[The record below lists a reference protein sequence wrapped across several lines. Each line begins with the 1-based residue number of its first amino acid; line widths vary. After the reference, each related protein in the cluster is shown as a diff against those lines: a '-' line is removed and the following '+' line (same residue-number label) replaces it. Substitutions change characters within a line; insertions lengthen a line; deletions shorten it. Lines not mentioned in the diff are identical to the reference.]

1 MSFWIIP
8 QIIMILLGIPFA
20 LISLYLLVLAVASLL
35 HPERKLINGIFQGK
49 RTPQNRFIILV
60 PAYNEELLIGE
71 VIAGLHQQFYP
82 ADHYEIVVIA
92 DNCTDATAAIATA
105 AGATTLVR
113 HDLSHRGKGQAL
125 NWAIQG
131 PLLAWNRP
139 WDALVIVDADS
150 ILSSDFLWFMNE
162 RLQQG
167 YQAVQ
172 GYYGVLNPSDNWRT
186 SLMSAALSVFHFLR
200 PLGRDKLG
208 LPCGLKGNGMCFSRA
223 LVERF
228 GYPATSVVEDM
239 ELALI
244 YLQHDIGVKFSAGA
258 QVYAQMATTQRHAD
272 TQRSR
277 WEGGR
282 LDLLK
287 QWAVP
292 LWLQG
297 IRERN
302 LKKFDG
308 AMDLFVPPLTLL
320 FLPAL
325 LGWVIMF
332 LNLLFHPL
340 LVEKIS
346 FTLWSFSLAAI
357 CVYMAVGL
365 ILTRAPIAVWLQ
377 LAALPLFLFWKIVC
391 YLRMMFVTSVKTH
404 TEWVRT
410 GRQKM

>member
-1 MSFWIIP
+1 MNFWIIP
-8 QIIMILLGIPFA
+8 QIFMILLGIPFA
-20 LISLYLLVLAVASLL
+20 AIALYLLILGVASLL
-35 HPERKLINGIFQGK
+35 NPERKLIDGIFHGV

-60 PAYNEELLIGE
+60 PAYNEELLLRE

-92 DNCTDATAAIATA
+92 DNCTDSTAAIATA

-113 HDLSHRGKGQAL
+113 HDLDHRGKGQAL

-131 PLLAWNRP
+131 PLLNWERP
-139 WDALVIVDADS
+139 WDALVIMDADS
-150 ILSSDFLWFMNE
+150 VLNSDFLWFMNE

-167 YQAVQ
+167 YQAIQ
-172 GYYGVLNPSDNWRT
+172 GYYGVLNPSDSWRT

-200 PLGRDKLG
+200 PLGRDQLG

-244 YLQHDIGVKFSAGA
+244 YLKHGIGVKFSPGA
-258 QVYAQMATTQRHAD
+258 QVYAQMAATQRHAD

-282 LDLLK
+282 SELLK
-287 QWAVP
+287 TWAVP

-302 LKKFDG
+302 LQKFDG

-320 FLPAL
+320 FLPTL
-325 LGWVIMF
+325 LGWFIMF
-332 LNLLFHPL
+332 LNLLVHPKFI
-340 LVEKIS
+340 EHIS
-346 FTLWSFSLAAI
+346 FALWSFSLAAI
-357 CVYMAVGL
+357 CFYMAIGL
-365 ILTRAPIAVWLQ
+365 ILTRAPLAVWLQ
-377 LAALPLFLFWKIVC
+377 LAATPLFLFYKTLS
-391 YLRMMFVTSVKTH
+391 YFRMISTKNLKAPA
-404 TEWVRT
+404 EWIRT
-410 GRQKM
+410 GRAKM

>member
-35 HPERKLINGIFQGK
+35 HPERKLIDGIFQGK

-71 VIAGLHQQFYP
+71 VITSLHQQFYP
-82 ADHYEIVVIA
+82 EDHYEIVVIA

-105 AGATTLVR
+105 AGATALVR
-113 HDLSHRGKGQAL
+113 HDLIHRGKGQAL

-131 PLLAWNRP
+131 PLLGWTRP

-167 YQAVQ
+167 YQAIQ
-172 GYYGVLNPSDNWRT
+172 GYYGVLNPSENWRT

-208 LPCGLKGNGMCFSRA
+208 LPCGLKGNGMCFSRV

-244 YLQHDIGVKFSAGA
+244 YLQHGIGVKFSAGA
-258 QVYAQMATTQRHAD
+258 QVYAQMAATQRHAD

-282 LDLLK
+282 LELLK

-325 LGWVIMF
+325 LGWLIMF

-340 LVEKIS
+340 FVEKIS

-365 ILTRAPIAVWLQ
+365 ILTRAPLAVWLQ
-377 LAALPLFLFWKIVC
+377 LAALPLFLFWKIVG
-391 YLRMMFVTSVKTH
+391 YLRMMFVTSVKAR